1 MCACRELARMSSK
14 GVDASNQGDHATAL
28 EMLQKALEHAE
39 AMGSV
44 IIQAKIRNSLGVAC
58 LAAGDNRE
66 AARHFSMA
74 KRQVADRVGI
84 ENKLYRVI
92 DANHFMARLK
102 RQPHFG
108 TSGASQNS
116 LPCS

>member
-14 GVDASNQGDHATAL
+14 GMDASNQGDHATAL
-28 EMLQKALEHAE
+28 EMLKKALEYAE
-39 AMGSV
+39 EMGSV
-44 IIQAKIRNSLGVAC
+44 MIQAKIRNSLGVAC
-58 LAAGDNRE
+58 LAAGDNLE

-92 DANHFMARLK
+92 DANHFMARFK
-102 RQPHFG
+102 RQPRP
-108 TSGASQNS
+108 GALAAS
-116 LPCS
+116 